1 MARVAMAMSGGVD
14 SSVAAA
20 LLKQQGH
27 EVIGLHLKLY
37 HGAEQDSRPKSC
49 CSLDEA
55 MDARAV
61 CHRLEIPFYVLDVQE
76 EFRSEVID
84 YFIREY
90 QDGRTPNPCVMCN
103 RTIKSRYLL
112 KKADEL
118 DCELLATGHYA
129 RSQQESGSG
138 GWALARPAD
147 LRKDQTYFL
156 WGVER
161 ESLPRLCFPL
171 ADHVKPR
178 VRRMASELDFAAAD
192 KPDSQEVCFVPR
204 DYRQF
209 LAAELPET
217 PEPGE
222 FVDTEGKVLGAHQ
235 GFPYYTVGQRR
246 GLGVSAAT
254 PYYVVRL
261 DRERNQVVLGKETDL
276 ASQTVLISGVNW
288 VSVAPPEQPLRVTA
302 KLRYSHSGTP
312 ATLHPG
318 HDGTATVMLDEPVRA
333 VTPGQAAAFYDRDV
347 LLGGGWIEDSSS
359 EFRTPVGA
367 GFQPTR

>member
-1 MARVAMAMSGGVD
+1 MAMSGGVD

-138 GWALARPAD
+138 DWALARPAD

-178 VRRMASELDFAAAD
+178 VRRLASDLDYAAAD

-204 DYRQF
+204 DSR
-209 LAAELPET
+209 
-217 PEPGE
+217 
-222 FVDTEGKVLGAHQ
+222 
-235 GFPYYTVGQRR
+235 
-246 GLGVSAAT
+246 
-254 PYYVVRL
+254 
-261 DRERNQVVLGKETDL
+261 
-276 ASQTVLISGVNW
+276 
-288 VSVAPPEQPLRVTA
+288 
-302 KLRYSHSGTP
+302 KLRSRGSSW
-312 ATLHPG
+312 
-318 HDGTATVMLDEPVRA
+318 TARA
-333 VTPGQAAAFYDRDV
+333 RCWERIKACRTTR
-347 LLGGGWIEDSSS
+347 WDSA
-359 EFRTPVGA
+359 GA
-367 GFQPTR
+367 

>member
-1 MARVAMAMSGGVD
+1 MAMSGGVD

-20 LLKQQGH
+20 LLKKQGH

-55 MDARAV
+55 MEARAV
-61 CHRLEIPFYVLDVQE
+61 CHRLDIPFYVLDVQE

-103 RTIKSRYLL
+103 RIIKSRYLL
-112 KKADEL
+112 EKADEL

-129 RSQQESGSG
+129 RSQQEADSG

-161 ESLPRLCFPL
+161 ASLPRLCFPL
-171 ADHVKPR
+171 ADHVKPQ

-209 LAAELPET
+209 LAAELPKP
-217 PEPGE
+217 PEPGD
-222 FVDTEGKVLGAHQ
+222 FVDPEGNVLGTHQ
-235 GFPYYTVGQRR
+235 GLPFYTIGQRR
-246 GLGVSAAT
+246 GLGVSDAT

-261 DRERNQVVLGKETDL
+261 NRERNQVVLGKEADL
-276 ASQTVLISGVNW
+276 ASQTVSISGINW
-288 VSVAPPEQPLRVTA
+288 VSVDAPEEPMRVEA

-312 ATLHPG
+312 ATLQPG
-318 HDGTATVMLDEPVRA
+318 PDGTASVILDEPVRA
-333 VTPGQAAAFYDRDV
+333 VTPGQAAAFYDGDV
-347 LLGGGWIEDSSS
+347 LLGGGWIEDSPS
-359 EFRTPVGA
+359 ELRLH
-367 GFQPTR
+367 